1 MFLGGLLISLFTGCR
16 MSIDTEPFSVD
27 IGTVPACNTNSKGL
41 KKSRESSVLITFES
55 GGVRVG
61 KASGNYFKYRGNT
74 FILTAAHVAEVEQEA
89 TIYVNERIG
98 IDKSTVRVVYV
109 DHGNDIA
116 VLALNRELETV
127 KPAKWR
133 RKDRWDVKVG
143 EHLYYTGN
151 PMDMEHIAF
160 EGFVSKIYLG
170 AIVMQGFAYMGSSG
184 SAVFDSRGRVVG
196 VVSAIK
202 FDVPYGAFPQ
212 LIPAI
217 VIVGPLNV
225 LDNNELHDLLENK

>member
-1 MFLGGLLISLFTGCR
+1 MFLGGLLISLLASCKV
-16 MSIDTEPFSVD
+16 SVQSDPFSVD
-27 IGTVPACNTNSKGL
+27 VSSVPACNSITKGL

-55 GGVRVG
+55 EGIQVG

-74 FILTAAHVAEVEQEA
+74 FILTAAHVAEVQGEA
-89 TIYVNERIG
+89 TVYVNERVG
-98 IDKSTVRVVYV
+98 IDKSTVRVIYV
-109 DHGNDIA
+109 DHGNDLA
-116 VLALNRELETV
+116 VLALDRELETI
-127 KPAKWR
+127 KPIKWK

-143 EHLYYTGN
+143 EKLYYTGN

-160 EGFVSKIYLG
+160 EGFVSKIYLES
-170 AIVMQGFAYMGSSG
+170 IVMQGFAYMGSSG

-202 FDVPYGAFPQ
+202 FDMPYGAWPQ
-212 LIPAI
+212 LLPGI
-217 VIVGPLNV
+217 VIIGPLNV

>member
-1 MFLGGLLISLFTGCR
+1 MFFGGLLISLLASCQ
-16 MSIDTEPFSVD
+16 MSFSADPLSFDVA
-27 IGTVPACNTNSKGL
+27 TVPACSTNSKGL
-41 KKSRESSVLITFES
+41 KRSRESSVLITFES
-55 GGVRVG
+55 GGIQVG

-74 FILTAAHVAEVEQEA
+74 FVLTAAHVAEVQGEA
-89 TIYVNERIG
+89 TIYVNERAG

-116 VLALNRELETV
+116 VLALNRELETI
-127 KPAKWR
+127 KPIKWR
-133 RKDRWDVKVG
+133 RKERWDVKVG

-151 PMDMEHIAF
+151 PMDLEHIAF
-160 EGFVSKIYLG
+160 EGFVSKIYLDT
-170 AIVMQGFAYMGSSG
+170 IVMQGFAYMGSSG

-202 FDVPYGAFPQ
+202 FDMPFGAFPQ
-212 LIPAI
+212 LLPAI
-217 VIVGPLNV
+217 VMVGPLNV